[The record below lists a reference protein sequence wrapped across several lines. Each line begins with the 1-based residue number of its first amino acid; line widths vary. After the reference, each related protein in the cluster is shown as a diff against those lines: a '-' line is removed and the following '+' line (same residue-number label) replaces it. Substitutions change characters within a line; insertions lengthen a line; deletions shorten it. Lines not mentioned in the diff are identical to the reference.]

1 MPGIIDR
8 AAKTGQERSTF
19 WGAGLESNGGQIRV
33 IALAG
38 SPRRGGSSDRL
49 LAAFVAG
56 AEEAGASIERF
67 AITDLRISPC
77 DGCDECEAR
86 GECVID
92 DDHGALAY
100 KIQEADVFA
109 VSTPV
114 YFSGFPGM
122 TKNFVDRF
130 QAHWA
135 RRYRLGHTPRS
146 GPVGYLLATGGAPS
160 MKNFDGV
167 SATFKYLMQA
177 IWGRLGDQVTVPD
190 LDAAGP
196 IGEDH
201 EAVRAARDMGF
212 QSVRERRE
220 GGMP

>member
-1 MPGIIDR
+1 MR
-8 AAKTGQERSTF
+8 ARNALADSERH
-19 WGAGLESNGGQIRV
+19 LVIRDDEIRV

-49 LAAFVAG
+49 LDAFVAG
-56 AEEAGASIERF
+56 AREAGASVARL
-67 AITDLRISPC
+67 AITELSIAPC
-77 DGCDECEAR
+77 DGCAECEAHGR
-86 GECVID
+86 CVIL
-92 DDHGALAY
+92 DDHGPLADRVQDSD
-100 KIQEADVFA
+100 IFV

-135 RRYRLGHTPRS
+135 RRYRLGHTERR

-167 SATFKYLMQA
+167 NATFKYLMQA
-177 IWGRLGDQVTVPD
+177 IWGRVGDSVTIPN
-190 LDAAGP
+190 LDVRGP

-201 EAVRAARDMGF
+201 EAVRVAREMGY
-212 QSVRERRE
+212 QSVRQRRE
-220 GGMP
+220 GGIP